1 MRNNSKY
8 YYVSNEN
15 MSEQSIAYAVSR
27 NPLKRIFLI
36 TPRKLSN
43 RCPNTMSLSL
53 KTFLLPKP
61 INCIV
66 RILPIRMHRKR
77 VSSHHLLNLIILL
90 ITRNPSKIL
99 SLKNL
104 HTLNKPKLMLIGRLT
119 SVSRSGRPF
128 RYLLIEFRIGISRP
142 TKSQLMI
149 LMCSM
154 TSTFIRRKL

>member
-1 MRNNSKY
+1 
-8 YYVSNEN
+8 
-15 MSEQSIAYAVSR
+15 MSEQFIAYTVSR

-36 TPRKLSN
+36 TLRRLSN
-43 RCPNTMSLSL
+43 RCLNTMSLSL
-53 KTFLLPKP
+53 RTFLLPKP

-77 VSSHHLLNLIILL
+77 VSNRHLLNLITPLN
-90 ITRNPSKIL
+90 TRNLSKI
-99 SLKNL
+99 SFLKNL
-104 HTLNKPKLMLIGRLT
+104 HTLNKPRLMLIDRLT
-119 SVSRSGRPF
+119 SVLRSGRPF

-142 TKSQLMI
+142 IKSQLMI